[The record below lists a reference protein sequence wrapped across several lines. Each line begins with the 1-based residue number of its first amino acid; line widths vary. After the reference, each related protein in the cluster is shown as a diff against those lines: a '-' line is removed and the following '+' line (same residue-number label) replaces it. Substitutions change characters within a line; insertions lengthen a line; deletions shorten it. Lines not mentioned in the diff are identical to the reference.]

1 MIKFNLLPWREELRK
16 RKQQEFTN
24 ALIIGVMFSATIFAS
39 VHFYFDGQ
47 QTYQTQRNK
56 MLEDEMV
63 LLDKKIV
70 DIKNIEET
78 KKHLIEKITVI
89 HNLQR
94 SLPETVHLF
103 NEIPLITPDS
113 LFLTKLTRTDRKLA
127 FEGKS
132 ESNALVSAFMSA
144 IESSPWLQ
152 TPALDIIQSQDKLS
166 VDKTTGK
173 KSHDF
178 TLRAAQRD
186 LAETK

>member
-16 RKQQEFTN
+16 RKQQEFTS
-24 ALIIGVMFSATIFAS
+24 AFAIAMVFSGAIFAGI
-39 VHFYFDGQ
+39 HFYFDDQ

-63 LLDKKIV
+63 LLDKKIA

-89 HNLQR
+89 DNLQR

-113 LFLTKLTRTDRKLA
+113 LFLTKLTRSDRKLV

-132 ESNALVSAFMSA
+132 ESNALVSAFMSE
-144 IESSPWLQ
+144 IESSQWLQ
-152 TPALDIIQSQDKLS
+152 APALDIIQSDKLS
-166 VDKTTGK
+166 TDNATGN
-173 KSHDF
+173 KSHNF
-178 TLRAAQRD
+178 TLRASQRG
-186 LAETK
+186 LPETK

>member
-16 RKQQEFTN
+16 RKQQAFTN
-24 ALIIGVMFSATIFAS
+24 ALAMAMIFSGSIFAG

-47 QTYQTQRNK
+47 QTFQTQRNK

-63 LLDKKIV
+63 LLDKKIA

-113 LFLTKLTRTDRKLA
+113 LYLTKLTRTDRKLA
-127 FEGKS
+127 FDGKS
-132 ESNALVSAFMSA
+132 ESNASISVFMNA

-166 VDKTTGK
+166 VDKTTSK
-173 KSHDF
+173 KLHDF

-186 LAETK
+186 VPETK